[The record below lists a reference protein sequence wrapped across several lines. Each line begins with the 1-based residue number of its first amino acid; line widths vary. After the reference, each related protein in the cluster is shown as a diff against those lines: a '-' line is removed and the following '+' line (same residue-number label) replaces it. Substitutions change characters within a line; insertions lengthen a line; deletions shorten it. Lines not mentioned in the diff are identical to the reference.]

1 MSRKRKTIDL
11 TETQVVRLEH
21 KSQQENGSEA
31 QIVRR
36 ALDASFAG
44 DDPTSTPHPQPQISK
59 AHSSPLSRDGAFW
72 TVDCKE
78 KYMAT
83 SASTVVGVFKSRAQ
97 AERAVEALQQS
108 GFSDEQ
114 IMFAG
119 HGPAS
124 TGSILDQLKSLF
136 AGQDTP
142 TGSVVNDLMSM
153 GVPAEDA
160 DYYQHEY
167 ETGHSIVIVTTNG
180 PRQEPIDILASCG
193 GYGANKPSA

>member
-1 MSRKRKTIDL
+1 
-11 TETQVVRLEH
+11 
-21 KSQQENGSEA
+21 
-31 QIVRR
+31 
-36 ALDASFAG
+36 
-44 DDPTSTPHPQPQISK
+44 
-59 AHSSPLSRDGAFW
+59 
-72 TVDCKE
+72 
-78 KYMAT
+78 MAT
-83 SASTVVGVFKSRAQ
+83 SVSTVVGVFKSRAQ

-119 HGPAS
+119 HGPSS

-136 AGQDTP
+136 AAQDTP
-142 TGSVVNDLMSM
+142 TGSVVNDLTIM

-167 ETGHSIVIVTTNG
+167 EAGRSIIIVTTNG

-193 GYGANKPSA
+193 GYGTNKPPA

>member
-1 MSRKRKTIDL
+1 
-11 TETQVVRLEH
+11 
-21 KSQQENGSEA
+21 
-31 QIVRR
+31 
-36 ALDASFAG
+36 
-44 DDPTSTPHPQPQISK
+44 
-59 AHSSPLSRDGAFW
+59 
-72 TVDCKE
+72 
-78 KYMAT
+78 MAT
-83 SASTVVGVFKSRAQ
+83 SVSTVVGVFKSRAQ

-119 HGPAS
+119 HGPSS

-136 AGQDTP
+136 AAQDTP
-142 TGSVVNDLMSM
+142 TGSVVNDLTIM

-167 ETGHSIVIVTTNG
+167 ETGRSIIIVTTNG

-193 GYGANKPSA
+193 GYGTNTPSA

>member
-1 MSRKRKTIDL
+1 
-11 TETQVVRLEH
+11 
-21 KSQQENGSEA
+21 
-31 QIVRR
+31 
-36 ALDASFAG
+36 
-44 DDPTSTPHPQPQISK
+44 
-59 AHSSPLSRDGAFW
+59 
-72 TVDCKE
+72 
-78 KYMAT
+78 MAV

-97 AERAVEALQQS
+97 AERAVEALQQN

-119 HGPAS
+119 HGPSS

-136 AGQDTP
+136 AGQDAP
-142 TGSVVNDLMSM
+142 TGSVINDLISM

-167 ETGHSIVIVTTNG
+167 EAGRSIVIVTTNG

-193 GYGANKPSA
+193 GYGTNKPSA

>member
-1 MSRKRKTIDL
+1 
-11 TETQVVRLEH
+11 
-21 KSQQENGSEA
+21 
-31 QIVRR
+31 
-36 ALDASFAG
+36 
-44 DDPTSTPHPQPQISK
+44 
-59 AHSSPLSRDGAFW
+59 
-72 TVDCKE
+72 
-78 KYMAT
+78 MAT

-119 HGPAS
+119 HGPSS

-136 AGQDTP
+136 AAQDTP
-142 TGSVVNDLMSM
+142 TGSVVNDLTIM

-167 ETGHSIVIVTTNG
+167 EAGRSIIIVTTNG
-180 PRQEPIDILASCG
+180 PRQEPIDILASCR
-193 GYGANKPSA
+193 GYGTNTPSA